1 LNFVLAICALGLL
14 IALHEFGHLVV
25 ARLVHMRVERYSIGF
40 GPVLAKFRR
49 GETEYCLSAIPI
61 GGYVK
66 IAGMNPG
73 DTEATDDP
81 HTFNHRP
88 AWQRVLVIAAGPL
101 TNEILAVVLVYV
113 VAIAGMPYT
122 REPVVGEVL
131 PGSAAAAAGLIP
143 GDRVEQIDGQALGS
157 FVDLVGAIHSHPG
170 EVVALDV
177 VRNGE
182 TRRMTAKLGTPAVLG
197 VAAPIRRYTPLDAV
211 PAAIAWTGHQTVN
224 TLSGVFEAAL
234 HPRSGQI
241 EGPIGTV
248 QVTVQEAERG
258 WQSLLFTLS
267 LISLAL
273 AIFNALPWPALDGG
287 RLLFLFYELIFRRPV
302 NQKVETAIHAT
313 GFLML
318 LGLIALVTVG
328 DVRRLRSPP
337 KAAPE
342 DVTAVDGGR

>member
-1 LNFVLAICALGLL
+1 
-14 IALHEFGHLVV
+14 
-25 ARLVHMRVERYSIGF
+25 
-40 GPVLAKFRR
+40 
-49 GETEYCLSAIPI
+49 
-61 GGYVK
+61 
-66 IAGMNPG
+66 
-73 DTEATDDP
+73 
-81 HTFNHRP
+81 
-88 AWQRVLVIAAGPL
+88 
-101 TNEILAVVLVYV
+101 
-113 VAIAGMPYT
+113 
-122 REPVVGEVL
+122 VG
-131 PGSAAAAAGLIP
+131 
-143 GDRVEQIDGQALGS
+143 
-157 FVDLVGAIHSHPG
+157 
-170 EVVALDV
+170 
-177 VRNGE
+177 
-182 TRRMTAKLGTPAVLG
+182 
-197 VAAPIRRYTPLDAV
+197 
-211 PAAIAWTGHQTVN
+211 
-224 TLSGVFEAAL
+224 TLQGVFEAAL

-248 QVTVQEAERG
+248 QVTVEEAEHG
-258 WQSLLFTLS
+258 WQSLLFTLA